1 MPDTPVVDGITGQP
15 AAPTPSPSP
24 AAKPPVDPQ
33 DAAVKRTKKTLLT
46 VAGMIYGAYVLW
58 LLLLLAILPDPTGKL
73 QGLASVGVG
82 TAMVGLL
89 VFAGVGVLFYTH
101 VQNPD
106 LPLGVKRQAT
116 VRLGLVVVPGVFL
129 SIAAALM
136 LLQEP
141 SLAMDITNPTKASDF
156 VAPLAITFSV
166 ERAVQTAENLGMRP
180 IQYRWD
186 LNGDDKVDQETT
198 VPTITATFEKDG
210 VYGVQVQLIMS
221 DGRVRVASRRLIL
234 SKSVFAMTPTI
245 PIVERPVSFSIGNL
259 VPNKQQIKQ
268 VDWDFDGD
276 GKADVTGKEP
286 DAKYTFYA
294 LGEYTVTAVVELTTK
309 AKQTYSRTI
318 KVEPAP
324 PLPFPVEIVTE
335 PRRLISTP
343 PFGIKL
349 KVKTDTPVAVTEWD
363 FGDGSE
369 KAIAM
374 ETTHTYEK
382 KGRYPVVAKVRSAS
396 GQTAELSALIR
407 VVDEVPLNDL
417 TYEGAPLPAN
427 GQIVGEAPLTV
438 QLTPKTNQPFVRFTW
453 EAPDATEVGSTT
465 GSLQAIYR
473 QVGTYTLTLI
483 AEDAQDRVKIIPI
496 TVTVKAP
503 TSSLVIR
510 MDPEGGVAP
519 LRVRFDASE
528 SYVPEDSISG
538 FVWSFGDRTDEVFGP
553 AQVEH
558 TFMEPGTYTIDLKVK
573 TVGKQEVRTSRA
585 IVVRESLI
593 KACIEASRTSGPA
606 PLGIQFDSKCSVG
619 QIASVAWD
627 FGDGTKSDQRS
638 VVHSFSDPGQY
649 SVTLKLTSPDGRIAT
664 EFVPITV
671 LAQ

>member
-1 MPDTPVVDGITGQP
+1 MPENSVVDGITGQP
-15 AAPTPSPSP
+15 ATPPVPP
-24 AAKPPVDPQ
+24 AAPKAPLNPEDV
-33 DAAVKRTKKTLLT
+33 AVKRIKKTLLM
-46 VAGMIYGAYVLW
+46 VAGIVYGLYVLW

-73 QGLASVGVG
+73 QPLASIGV
-82 TAMVGLL
+82 ASALVGLL
-89 VFAGVGVLFYTH
+89 AFAGVGFLFYTH

-116 VRLGLVVVPGVFL
+116 VRLALAVVPGVML
-129 SIAAALM
+129 SIVAAAM
-136 LLQEP
+136 LLREP
-141 SLAMDITNPTKASDF
+141 TLAMDIINPTKPQDF

-166 ERAVQTAENLGMRP
+166 ERAVETVQNLGMRP

-198 VPTITATFEKDG
+198 VPTITATFAKDG
-210 VYGVQVQLIMS
+210 VYGVQTQLVMA
-221 DGRVRVASRRLIL
+221 DGRIRVASRRLIL
-234 SKSVFAMTPTI
+234 SKSVFAMTPAV
-245 PIVERPVSFSIGNL
+245 PIVERPVTFSISNL

-276 GKADVTGKEP
+276 TKVDVTGKEP

-294 LGEYTVTAVVELTTK
+294 LGEYTVTAVVELTNK
-309 AKQTYSRTI
+309 AKQTYTRTV

-324 PLPFPVEIVTE
+324 PLPFPVELVTM
-335 PRRLISTP
+335 PKRLISTP
-343 PFGIKL
+343 PFGIKMAI
-349 KVKTDTPVAVTEWD
+349 KTDTPVAVVEWD
-363 FGDGSE
+363 FGDGTE
-369 KAIAM
+369 NVFAN
-374 ETTHTYEK
+374 ETTHTFDK

-396 GQTAELSALIR
+396 GQIAELSALIR
-407 VVDEVPLNDL
+407 VVDELPLPDL
-417 TYEGAPLPAN
+417 MYEGAPIPAN
-427 GQIVGEAPLTV
+427 NQIVGEAPLTV
-438 QLTPKTNQPFVRFTW
+438 QLTPKTGQPFVRFTW
-453 EAPDATEVGSTT
+453 EAPDATEVGSTST
-465 GSLQAIYR
+465 SVQAIYR
-473 QVGTYTLTLI
+473 EVGTYTLTLI
-483 AEDAQDRVKIIPI
+483 AEDAQDRVRIIPI
-496 TVTVKAP
+496 TVTVKPP

-528 SYVPEDSISG
+528 SFVPDDSISG
-538 FVWSFGDRTDEVFGP
+538 FVWSFGDRTDEIFGP

-558 TFMEPGTYTIDLKVK
+558 TFLEPGTYTIDLKVR
-573 TVGKQEVRTSRA
+573 TIGKQEVRTSRA

-593 KACIEASRTSGPA
+593 KACIEASRLTGSA

-619 QIASVAWD
+619 PIASVVWD

-649 SVTLKLTSPDGRIAT
+649 VVTLKMTALDGRTAT
-664 EFVPITV
+664 EFVSVTV